1 MPDTSQDPAPP
12 QPMPP
17 VTQPAKDTPTTQQGV
32 LADMGV
38 TPTQASNI
46 PYLVTVAVMFF
57 IGLAS
62 VVAIAYF
69 RPATD
74 ILTIIAAVF
83 AFLTPTT
90 ASVLAFQKAQE
101 THLSVN
107 SRLDGFIKNAQSA
120 ALAAGKEQGAQA
132 ANARTDALNN
142 VVPAPDG
149 QATITPIILPT
160 VPPVKIDIIKNPN
173 E

>member
-1 MPDTSQDPAPP
+1 MADTFQGPMPP
-12 QPMPP
+12 QPTIPP
-17 VTQPAKDTPTTQQGV
+17 TDTPTTQQGT
-32 LADMGV
+32 LADMSV
-38 TPTQASNI
+38 APKQASNI

-57 IGLAS
+57 VGLAA

-69 RPATD
+69 RPQTD

-107 SRLDGFIKNAQSA
+107 SRLDGFIKNAQAA
-120 ALAAGKEQGAQA
+120 ALAAGKEQGLAQGA
-132 ANARTDALNN
+132 QEANARTDALK
-142 VVPAPDG
+142 P
-149 QATITPIILPT
+149 
-160 VPPVKIDIIKNPN
+160 K
-173 E
+173 